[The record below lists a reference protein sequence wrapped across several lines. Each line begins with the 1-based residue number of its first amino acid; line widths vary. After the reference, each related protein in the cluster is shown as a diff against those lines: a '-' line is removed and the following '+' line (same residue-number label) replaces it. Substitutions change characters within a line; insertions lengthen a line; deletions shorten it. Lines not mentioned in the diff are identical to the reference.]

1 MPQLQPGLPP
11 AGGGPQ
17 ESGGNN
23 PAVVA
28 AMSRQRMGAPSA
40 GTDPSQMSSGQ
51 GAQGAGQG
59 VGFHLAQALQ
69 LFVQGG
75 ASPGD
80 TEQIKQF
87 FEAFVR
93 IAEETQ
99 GQLAGQGAAPGGPQ
113 LGAGTA
119 PTAPQP
125 GAVPPPM
132 PRM

>member
-1 MPQLQPGLPP
+1 MPQAQPGLPP
-11 AGGGPQ
+11 SGGLPQ
-17 ESGGNN
+17 NSGGNQ

-28 AMSRQRMGAPSA
+28 AMSRQRAGAPSA
-40 GTDPSQMSSGQ
+40 GTDPNQLPSGQ
-51 GAQGAGQG
+51 GAPGAGQG
-59 VGFHLAQALQ
+59 VGFHLSQALQ

-99 GQLAGQGAAPGGPQ
+99 GQLAGQAAPPGGQQ

-119 PTAPQP
+119 PAAPQP
-125 GAVPPPM
+125 GAAPPPA
-132 PRM
+132 PIS